1 MQATSAF
8 INSKKD
14 QLKEELKQENL
25 SPEQRAQY
33 EKELAQWNSG
43 GLILNAIGAGLAAPT
58 NSIGGI
64 VAATASPV
72 LSYQIGQ
79 YFKVLAHKNQIT
91 GGKDELTAG
100 QETAHILAHTIL
112 GAAVAAAGGNDA
124 LAGGL
129 AAAGAEATAP
139 ILSQWLYGKNPADLT
154 ADEKATVS
162 AIAGLTGA
170 ATGVAVGGSMADVA
184 QGNQAGHV
192 AVDNNT
198 VLGDKIREYIEN
210 ARQYWHTE
218 QEAKDYLD
226 VIRNVAVNAAMGSAD
241 SVIGTV
247 DYGIDSL
254 NAVVYCLGF
263 TPTYCSQSQE
273 TLTPKNQEIVNSVKT
288 SLDVR
293 TYKKLAELIAKA
305 AQGDLLAT
313 EAAGELLV
321 STLVNK
327 KPKPTSING
336 AASVGKKAEKGGI
349 SGDGGKASSSSAKNN
364 VNQHNDP
371 AFKNGYVWKP
381 GIDADLRGTG
391 KTYQDALNQAFNKL
405 GIDKSEFSVTKWGSD
420 KNGKS
425 FPTEYRVIQGKNK
438 GAEVN
443 IDIGHDNYGPGVP
456 HIGFQTPGKN
466 NITGHI
472 LVDEVPIN
480 RTK

>member
-1 MQATSAF
+1 MQATSAL

-64 VAATASPV
+64 LAATASPAI
-72 LSYQIGQ
+72 SHQIGQ

-91 GGKDELTAG
+91 GGKDELTAS
-100 QETAHILAHTIL
+100 QETAHILAHAIL

-139 ILSQWLYGKNPADLT
+139 IVSKWLYGKNPADLT

-170 ATGVAVGGSMADVA
+170 ATGVTVGGSMADVA
-184 QGNQAGHV
+184 QGDQAGHI

-241 SVIGTV
+241 SVIGTA

-313 EAAGELLV
+313 EAAGELLA

-336 AASVGKKAEKGGI
+336 AASVGKKVEKGVTGGGTKI
-349 SGDGGKASSSSAKNN
+349 EQILKRVNTWEQARNNALKLVGDLGPNSKPVIGRLELSSGYGKIVGRQSYDGKIGWRVDYDPEKGTHVNIWDFSKGKGPGKAIKQVIPFEGNE
-364 VNQHNDP
+364 
-371 AFKNGYVWKP
+371 
-381 GIDADLRGTG
+381 
-391 KTYQDALNQAFNKL
+391 KTFQKILEQLNK
-405 GIDKSEFSVTKWGSD
+405 
-420 KNGKS
+420 
-425 FPTEYRVIQGKNK
+425 
-438 GAEVN
+438 
-443 IDIGHDNYGPGVP
+443 
-456 HIGFQTPGKN
+456 
-466 NITGHI
+466 
-472 LVDEVPIN
+472 
-480 RTK
+480 